1 MHKQFSRALAMAA
14 VGVAAPA
21 LAQAQSAATIT
32 GRVTGEGAQP
42 LGGAQVFIQSLGVGT
57 TSREDGTF
65 TLTVPA
71 ARVAGQSVVLSV
83 RRVGFRTGSATITLR
98 GGAQS
103 QNFALVSAPTT
114 LSAVVVTGAGTV
126 STREKLGNVINSVD
140 AATVQRAAEPQNI
153 TSALAGKA
161 PNVEVRTQSGEPGA
175 SASIRIRGA
184 TSVTGTNQPLFVVDG
199 QPIDNST
206 ISTNGGDQSTVT
218 QNRAADINPN
228 DIASVEILKG
238 GAAAA
243 IYGARAAAGVILIT
257 TKSGRAGPTR
267 YTLNSTNTFDQI
279 QKKNVLQ
286 TDYGQ
291 GAPDASSGQIACA
304 AKPTVNCRASALS
317 WGAAVPAG
325 TPTFDHFN
333 EIFNTGSTLDESL
346 GVSGGSDRTTFYLN
360 GTQTNQNGVI
370 TGPNNYYDRT
380 SIRLK
385 GTQQLP
391 SNIVIGGNFD
401 YVNTRGSYVQKGS
414 NVSGL
419 LLGALRTPPTYNNQP
434 YVSPI
439 SGLQQSYR
447 FPDPGS
453 NSLTLTRGYDNP
465 FFTLNNPNNTSR
477 LGRFIGNVNAD
488 WKPLS
493 WLRVQE
499 TLGADQYADNRNEAL
514 PYTSSSYPQGRVY
527 AYQINNLQ
535 IDNNLIATGT
545 HDFSSNF
552 TGTLT
557 LGQNLNSRRYDQTF
571 VSGLNLVAP
580 TPLNLQ
586 NTLTYTPT
594 QFQSLQHIEAYF
606 GQATADLYNQ
616 LYLTAGLRDDG
627 FSTFG
632 ASKRTALFPK
642 ASVAWAFT
650 NALGKTDQTGAFSFG
665 KARFAYGETGNEPPV
680 YATITA
686 LSTGQ
691 GNFGSGYGDAI
702 NAAQNG
708 QGALINGSQ
717 LGNTNLRPER
727 SIEREWGLDLGFLNQ
742 RATVGATYYNKRSGD
757 VILNVPINAGQTG
770 SATALRN
777 AATITNK
784 GFELEVNTN
793 LLKAQNYG
801 WDFGF
806 QYGRNK
812 NRVLNLA
819 GAQFIPYNNEG
830 FTGAIGSSSVGY
842 AVGVIRGND
851 FAICGRGLNINGVD
865 IDKGCGPNY
874 KPGALYLDATGLPVS
889 DPTDRVIADPNP
901 IWTAGFNSQV
911 RIQKFTLSG
920 FLDVR
925 HGGQVWDGTRGILYR
940 FGTHKDTD
948 VRNTVGGYGINWETD
963 RYPTVAGPGAGVAA
977 FKTPTD
983 WYNWFQGEGGG
994 FGTVGAQFV
1003 EPGSFAKLRELA
1015 VAYTADQ
1022 GFIRS
1027 RLGLSS
1033 VNLRVAGR
1041 NLHTWSKYKG
1051 FDPEANL
1058 GGAEFLTQGL
1068 DYFNNPQTR
1077 SFVLN
1082 VTLNR

>member
-1 MHKQFSRALAMAA
+1 MPHRFSRALTVAVIAA
-14 VGVAAPA
+14 ALPAVAR
-21 LAQAQSAATIT
+21 AQSAVTIT
-32 GRVTGEGAQP
+32 GRVTGENNQP
-42 LGGAQVFIQSLGVGT
+42 IAAAQVFIQALGVGT
-57 TSREDGTF
+57 QTRENGTY

-71 ARVAGQSVVLSV
+71 SRVTGQAVTLTARL
-83 RRVGFRTGSATITLR
+83 VGFRVQSAQLTLTGGSLT
-98 GGAQS
+98 
-103 QNFALVSAPTT
+103 QNFTLASAPTT
-114 LSAVVVTGAGTV
+114 LTAVVVTGAGTV

-206 ISTNGGDQSTVT
+206 SSTNGGDQSTVT

-243 IYGARAAAGVILIT
+243 IYGARAANGVILIT
-257 TKSGRAGPTR
+257 TKSGRAGQTR
-267 YTLNSTNTFDQI
+267 YTLNSTNTFDNV
-279 QKKNVLQ
+279 QKKDILQ
-286 TDYGQ
+286 HDYGQ
-291 GAPDASSGQIACA
+291 GSAGKAPSCT
-304 AKPTVNCRASALS
+304 TVNCSLTS
-317 WGAAVPAG
+317 LTWGPAIAAG
-325 TPTFDHFN
+325 TPTYDHYN

-370 TGPNNYYDRT
+370 VGPNNYYDRT

-385 GTQQLP
+385 ATQQLP
-391 SNIVIGGNFD
+391 SNIQLGGNFD
-401 YVNTRGSYVQKGS
+401 YVNTRGSYIQKGS
-414 NVSGL
+414 NTSGL
-419 LLGALRTPPTYNNQP
+419 LLGALRTPPNFNNLP
-434 YVSPI
+434 YLNPTT
-439 SGLQQSYR
+439 GLQRSFR
-447 FPDPGS
+447 FPNPGS
-453 NSLTLTRGYDNP
+453 NSLTLSRGYDNP
-465 FFTLNNPNNTSR
+465 FFTLNNPNNTSQ

-493 WLRVQE
+493 WLRIQE
-499 TLGADQYADNRNEAL
+499 TLGADQYADNRGEAL
-514 PYTSSSYPQGRVY
+514 PYTSSSYPQGRVLT
-527 AYQINNLQ
+527 YQINNLQ

-557 LGQNLNSRRYDQTF
+557 LGQNLNSRRYNQTY
-571 VSGLNLVAP
+571 VTGLNLVAP
-580 TPLNLQ
+580 SPLELQ
-586 NTLTYTPT
+586 NTLTYTPS
-594 QFQSLQHIEAYF
+594 QFTSLQHIEAYF
-606 GQATADLYNQ
+606 GQAEADLYNQ
-616 LYLTAGLRDDG
+616 LYVTAGLRDDG

-632 ASKRTALFPK
+632 ASKRNALFPK
-642 ASVAWAFT
+642 ASVAWAFS
-650 NALGKTDQTGAFSFG
+650 NFLGKSDQTGAFSFG
-665 KARFAYGETGNEPPV
+665 KARFAYGETGREPPV

-691 GNFGSGYGDAI
+691 NNFGSGYGDAL

-717 LGNTNLRPER
+717 LGNTSLRPER
-727 SIEREWGLDLGFLNQ
+727 SIEREWGLDLGFFNQ

-757 VILNVPINAGQTG
+757 VILNIPINAAQTG
-770 SATALRN
+770 SSTALRN
-777 AATITNK
+777 AATITNR
-784 GFELEVNTN
+784 GFELEVNTSI
-793 LLKAQNYG
+793 LKAQNYA
-801 WDFGF
+801 WDFGL

-812 NRVLNLA
+812 NKVVSLA
-819 GAQFIPYNNEG
+819 GAEFIPYNNEG
-830 FTGAIGSSSVGY
+830 FTGAIGSSTVGY
-842 AVGVIRGND
+842 AVGVIRGSD
-851 FAICGRGLNINGVD
+851 FAICGRGLVIDGVD
-865 IDKGCGPNY
+865 IDKGCGANY
-874 KPGALYLDATGLPVS
+874 KQGALYLDATGLPVS

-901 IWTAGFNSQV
+901 VWTMGFNSQV
-911 RIQKFTLSG
+911 RLQKFTLSG
-920 FLDVR
+920 FLDLR

-977 FKTPTD
+977 FKTATD
-983 WYNWFQGEGGG
+983 WQNWFNGEGGG

-1022 GFIRS
+1022 GFIKS

-1033 VNLRVAGR
+1033 VNIRLAGR

-1058 GGAEFLTQGL
+1058 GGAEFLTQGI

-1077 SFVLN
+1077 SFVVN